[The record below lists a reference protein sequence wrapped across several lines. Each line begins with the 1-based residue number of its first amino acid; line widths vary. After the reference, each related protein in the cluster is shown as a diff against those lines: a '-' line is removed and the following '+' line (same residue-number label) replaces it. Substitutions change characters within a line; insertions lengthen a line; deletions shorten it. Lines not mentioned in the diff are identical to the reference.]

1 MIKKIIKRISLKFFK
16 LLIKILI
23 QTIRLCNIDLVY
35 LLNNICIQIE
45 KNNDI
50 FVNYKIRPK
59 KSNYYIPTK
68 IKTDTQ
74 AGELAIVLQGIIETK
89 DDFTFETVQLYKK
102 IFPNSTIIISTWDN
116 TNPTLL
122 KRFENAGC
130 EIVISKSFKP
140 CGYGNVNYQIC
151 TSFAGIKRAK
161 EMGAKYVLKNRS
173 DLRIYK
179 EFAFEYLKSLLN
191 LFPVKGNEF
200 QQKGRIITLSGN
212 KGQMFIPYWLQDF
225 LYFGLTE
232 DLFNLFDIPYNNST
246 ISKNAEHLKSLNKT
260 ITAKDLYKPEVPEL
274 YITTQYLRKYKN
286 IEISIKQ
293 SWDILRDYFFIIDFD
308 DLNVLWNKYGLY
320 NLGDYAGDFINNAN
334 PNDWHRNIKS
344 SDMINILSERYKY
357 EDWMEN
363 ESEKYVLFKENLK

>member
-1 MIKKIIKRISLKFFK
+1 MIKKYIKKIGESLFKFI
-16 LLIKILI
+16 LSVMIKMTKI
-23 QTIRLCNIDLVY
+23 CNTNLEV

-45 KNNDI
+45 KHSNSYI
-50 FVNYKIRPK
+50 NYKIRPK
-59 KSNYYIPTK
+59 KSDYYIPSK
-68 IKTDTQ
+68 IKTDTK

-102 IFPNSTIIISTWDN
+102 IFPNSIIIISTWDN
-116 TNPTLL
+116 ADPALL
-122 KRFENAGC
+122 KHFENIGC

-191 LFPVKGNEF
+191 LFPVKGNELP
-200 QQKGRIITLSGN
+200 QKGRIITLSGN
-212 KGQMFIPYWLQDF
+212 RGQMFMPYWLQDF
-225 LYFGLTE
+225 LYFGFTE
-232 DLFNLFDIPYNNST
+232 DLFNLFDIPYNEST
-246 ISKNAEHLKSLNKT
+246 ISRNAEHFKSLNKT

-274 YITTQYLRKYKN
+274 YIATQYLKKYKN
-286 IEISIKQ
+286 IEISVKK
-293 SWDILRDYFFIIDFD
+293 SWDILRSYFFVIDFD

-363 ESEKYVLFKENLK
+363 ESEKYVLFREKLK